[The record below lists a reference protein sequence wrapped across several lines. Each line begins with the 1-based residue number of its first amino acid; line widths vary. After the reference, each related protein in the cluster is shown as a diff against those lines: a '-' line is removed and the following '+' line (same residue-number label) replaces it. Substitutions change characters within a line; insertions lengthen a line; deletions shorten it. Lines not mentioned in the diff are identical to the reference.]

1 MFPILEGAPET
12 IKKQLE
18 TRVCIVDL
26 VGFAHT
32 KRMRARLPSPRP
44 FRIPHQFRLKVIPG
58 DISALAAKCLGQLSL
73 HIATGSNFFVP
84 GMGQTMKRWNM
95 PGTDL
100 ERVGKGWNKLGTG
113 LEQAQRR
120 WSSLG
125 TGRLGT
131 GAVDRVGTGLERV
144 GTGWNVNR
152 LGTGPRALG
161 QI

>member
-1 MFPILEGAPET
+1 
-12 IKKQLE
+12 
-18 TRVCIVDL
+18 
-26 VGFAHT
+26 
-32 KRMRARLPSPRP
+32 
-44 FRIPHQFRLKVIPG
+44 
-58 DISALAAKCLGQLSL
+58 
-73 HIATGSNFFVP
+73 
-84 GMGQTMKRWNM
+84 MGQTMKLWNM

>member
-32 KRMRARLPSPRP
+32 NRMRARLPPPRP
-44 FRIPHQFRLKVIPG
+44 FRIPH
-58 DISALAAKCLGQLSL
+58 ISALAAKCLGQLSL

-100 ERVGKGWNKLGTG
+100 ERVGKGWNKLGTR

-120 WSSLG
+120 WNSLG

-144 GTGWNVNR
+144 GAG
-152 LGTGPRALG
+152 
-161 QI
+161 